1 MNKEFHEVYAT
12 LNDNDYDYSN
22 SVIEDIVHR
31 SKAVKGDLIAMLRQM
46 PNWDEESQALVFK
59 EDIVRSI
66 DAVAADEALNWLL
79 RSAAEACEE
88 IKYPCFGYYEVRR
101 IISRL
106 EEKISTLNTALS
118 NGEEFVRWRAE
129 ELRREI
135 EHFYKIR
142 NWYLERTTE
151 YPYDCEKRISNEDAE
166 KLNHLKRVV
175 RYMNRRLSQ
184 NESTLDEQT
193 ADLINEYFPMK
204 KRVVA
209 GFSLSKTYGRLATYF
224 KVNTIEDW
232 QTKHNGELKNYGY
245 NYQIAKFGDATNPFT
260 VPRIVTISV
269 NVADFLNMSNGD
281 SWASCHTI
289 RRDGF
294 GGYNGEYSSGTI
306 SYALDPCSF
315 IFSTIDSEYD
325 GDEYSLQPKMQRC
338 VFAYKDG
345 ALYQGRVYPDG
356 RDGGDQGYAAQ
367 FRAIV
372 QKLFADVEGK
382 SNFWVKLDKDVIE
395 NLGGTAYHDWYHYSD
410 TNVTGIK
417 EMVEGKS
424 VRISI
429 NQVPVCI
436 ECGCSHHETECISCC
451 ESGCHCD
458 RCGDHVSRDDAEYI
472 GDNVYCCA
480 ECAEH
485 DGWRWC
491 YNVDEWCHINDS
503 DVHYD
508 SYENEWFYDNGDA
521 VRTEDNNWYMD
532 CDNASK
538 AGYMETEDGEW
549 YPSDE
554 VYRDTYTGEYFHAED
569 ESDYV
574 EINGNIYQTIDNAIA
589 NGENIPSEENEES
602 EVA

>member
-31 SKAVKGDLIAMLRQM
+31 SKAVKGDLIAQLRQM

-79 RSAAEACEE
+79 RSAAEVCEE

-101 IISRL
+101 IISKL
-106 EEKISTLNTALS
+106 EEKIHTLNEVLS
-118 NGEEFVRWRAE
+118 DGEEFVRGRLN
-129 ELRREI
+129 ELRREV
-135 EHFYKIR
+135 EHFYAIR
-142 NWYLERTTE
+142 SWYLERTEE
-151 YPYDCEKRISNEDAE
+151 YPYDCEKRISNEDAK

-325 GDEYSLQPKMQRC
+325 GDEYSLQKWSQ
-338 VFAYKDG
+338 
-345 ALYQGRVYPDG
+345 YPG
-356 RDGGDQGYAAQ
+356 NPFFGDC
-367 FRAIV
+367 
-372 QKLFADVEGK
+372 
-382 SNFWVKLDKDVIE
+382 
-395 NLGGTAYHDWYHYSD
+395 
-410 TNVTGIK
+410 IK
-417 EMVEGKS
+417 
-424 VRISI
+424 R
-429 NQVPVCI
+429 
-436 ECGCSHHETECISCC
+436 
-451 ESGCHCD
+451 
-458 RCGDHVSRDDAEYI
+458 
-472 GDNVYCCA
+472 
-480 ECAEH
+480 
-485 DGWRWC
+485 
-491 YNVDEWCHINDS
+491 
-503 DVHYD
+503 
-508 SYENEWFYDNGDA
+508 
-521 VRTEDNNWYMD
+521 
-532 CDNASK
+532 
-538 AGYMETEDGEW
+538 
-549 YPSDE
+549 
-554 VYRDTYTGEYFHAED
+554 
-569 ESDYV
+569 
-574 EINGNIYQTIDNAIA
+574 
-589 NGENIPSEENEES
+589 
-602 EVA
+602 